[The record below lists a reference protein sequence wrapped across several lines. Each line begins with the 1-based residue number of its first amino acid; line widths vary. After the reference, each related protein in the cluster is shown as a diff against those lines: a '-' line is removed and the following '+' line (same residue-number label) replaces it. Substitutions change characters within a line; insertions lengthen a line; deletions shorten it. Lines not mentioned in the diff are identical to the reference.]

1 MATQCKLC
9 GLHIPDG
16 VQSCMMC
23 GNKNFVT
30 VTAGETLMPSLPT
43 AKTLAGPGQASL
55 SKWLFVVGL
64 SLVLAPALRVMA
76 IVNVEIPALT
86 QDQNQV
92 YLQSHP
98 GLANLLYFE
107 IGVNALLVASA
118 LVLNFL
124 FYTKRKM
131 FPMLMV
137 CYVAAT
143 VLYVVA
149 TTAALNSMFPEA
161 SMARGYMSVVRMLIW
176 AGAMIPYLLT
186 SNEIKTRFVK

>member
-23 GNKNFVT
+23 GNKNFAT
-30 VTAGETLMPSLPT
+30 VAAGQTLTPSLPS
-43 AKTLAGPGQASL
+43 AKTLSGPGQASL
-55 SKWLFVVGL
+55 SKWLWVVAI
-64 SLVLAPALRVMA
+64 SLILTPVLRVMA
-76 IVNVEIPALT
+76 IINIEVPALFS
-86 QDQNQV
+86 DQSQA

-98 GLANLLYFE
+98 GLSNLIYFQ
-107 IGVNALLVASA
+107 IGVNSLLVASA

-124 FYTKRKM
+124 FYTKRTM

-143 VLYVVA
+143 VLFVVA
-149 TTAALNSMFPEA
+149 TTSAINSLFPDA
-161 SMARGYMSVVRMLIW
+161 NLTRSYIGLVRMLIW
-176 AGAMIPYLLT
+176 AGALIPYLLT
-186 SNEIKTRFVK
+186 SSDVKKRFVN

>member
-23 GNKNFVT
+23 GNKNFAT
-30 VTAGETLMPSLPT
+30 VTAGQTLTPSLPT
-43 AKTLAGPGQASL
+43 AKTLSGPGQASL
-55 SKWLFVVGL
+55 SKWLWVVAI
-64 SLVLAPALRVMA
+64 SLILTPVLRVMSVA
-76 IVNVEIPALT
+76 NVEIPALFG
-86 QDQNQV
+86 DQSQA

-98 GLANLLYFE
+98 GLSNLIYFE
-107 IGVNALLVASA
+107 IGANSLLVASA

-137 CYVAAT
+137 CYVAAA
-143 VLYVVA
+143 VLFVVA
-149 TTAALNSMFPEA
+149 TTSAVNSLFPDA
-161 SMARGYMSVVRMLIW
+161 NLTRSYIGLVRMLIW
-176 AGAMIPYLLT
+176 AGALIPYLLT
-186 SNEIKTRFVK
+186 SSDVKKRFVN